1 MNNANNIGRTWHKG
15 PPPHIGWWNTLRGEV
30 SDPPNPMT
38 WRWWDGANWSY
49 GAHAK
54 TCAPSAMA
62 SWQKNEGVVW
72 SDYYPEG
79 ARVPRVDPSLPGNR
93 GIVTCINMSRD
104 DTPHQQFWAGKA
116 WAALDARQTRADAAA
131 AGSTPTVQAMK
142 ERVKPAP
149 AALNPA
155 YVPGSRQRLSEAIRA
170 ADVDFQGAMK
180 RNTITCP
187 TARRAGDPIH
197 HHGYLRAGS
206 NGQAQAEVKDPLREY
221 SSTELLQEVIRRL
234 R

>member
-1 MNNANNIGRTWHKG
+1 MKDESKYNWKVGN
-15 PPPHIGWWNTLRGEV
+15 PPHVGWWLTADHLGVHRWCWWNGLDYDYQGERKQAHTLF
-30 SDPPNPMT
+30 
-38 WRWWDGANWSY
+38 
-49 GAHAK
+49 
-54 TCAPSAMA
+54 
-62 SWQKNEGVVW
+62 W

>member
-1 MNNANNIGRTWHKG
+1 
-15 PPPHIGWWNTLRGEV
+15 
-30 SDPPNPMT
+30 
-38 WRWWDGANWSY
+38 
-49 GAHAK
+49 
-54 TCAPSAMA
+54 MA

-79 ARVPRVDPSLPGNR
+79 ARVPRVDPSLPKN
-93 GIVTCINMSRD
+93 VPVVAFINAAKEGD
-104 DTPHQQFWAGKA
+104 DGWARTAWNMYRKLQTP
-116 WAALDARQTRADAAA
+116 AA